1 MFQTMTTLA
10 EVAARAGVGIGTVS
24 RVVNEHPS
32 VSARMRTRV
41 EAAMEEVG
49 YVRQRRARES
59 TSHTGQV
66 GVLVPFFDEPSAF
79 ARLRGIVARL
89 QPHGLNIV
97 LYNVAS
103 PGQSR
108 DHINHLRRAEHL
120 EAIIVIS
127 MPLADDDARQL
138 AMRRSPTVL
147 LDTASPHLP
156 SVVIDDRLG
165 GSMAT
170 NHLLQLGHRRIA
182 FMGEPPQNLF
192 GFVSSARR
200 QEGYTNALRE
210 AGVTADPSL
219 VRHGAHLRSAAKHM
233 AIELLSLDEPPTAI
247 VAASDVQC
255 VGVME
260 AAESLGRH
268 IPVDLSVIGYD
279 DVDLAAL
286 MGITTVRQPLER
298 SGRRVADLVVQA
310 LGGSALSPFTEEM
323 DLELVVRN
331 TTGPVVAGARRRG

>member
-1 MFQTMTTLA
+1 MTTLA

-24 RVVNEHPS
+24 RVVNDHPN
-32 VSARMRTRV
+32 VSARMRVRV
-41 EAAMEEVG
+41 EAAMEDVG
-49 YVRQRRARES
+49 YTRQRRSRDKS
-59 TSHTGQV
+59 SDTGEI

-79 ARLRGIVARL
+79 LRLRGIVARL

-97 LYNVAS
+97 LYNIAS
-103 PGQSR
+103 PAQSR
-108 DHINHLRRAEHL
+108 DHIDHLLRAEHL
-120 EAIIVIS
+120 AAIIVIS
-127 MPLADDDARQL
+127 LPLADADARQFAL
-138 AMRRSPTVL
+138 RRSPTVL

-156 SVVIDDRLG
+156 SVGIDDRAG

-182 FMGEPPQNLF
+182 FIGEPPQNLF

-200 QEGYTNALRE
+200 QEGYTSALRE
-210 AGVTADPSL
+210 AGIAPDPGL
-219 VRHGAHLRSAAKHM
+219 VRHGAHLRSAARHM
-233 AIELLSLDEPPTAI
+233 AIELLTLDEPPTAI

-260 AAESLGRH
+260 AADSLGKRV
-268 IPVDLSVIGYD
+268 PRDLSVIGYD
-279 DVDLAAL
+279 DIDLAAL

-310 LGGSALSPFTEEM
+310 LSGSALSPFAEEM
-323 DLELVVRN
+323 ELELVVRN
-331 TTGPVVAGARRRG
+331 TTAPVRAAVKRRA